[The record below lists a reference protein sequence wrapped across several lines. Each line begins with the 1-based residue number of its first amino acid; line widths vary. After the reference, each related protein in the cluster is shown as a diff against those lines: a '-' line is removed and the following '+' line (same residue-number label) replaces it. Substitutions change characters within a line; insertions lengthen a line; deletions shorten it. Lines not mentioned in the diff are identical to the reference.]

1 MIFAVTDLE
10 TTGGST
16 KSTKITEIAIYLTD
30 GERIIDEY
38 TSLINPEQNI
48 PPFITRLTGIND
60 EMVKDAPRFYEVAKD
75 IIEFIGDAVFVAHNV
90 GFDYNVLRSEYI
102 NLGYDF
108 RKEHLCTVRSTRY
121 MIPGHASYSLG
132 KITKDL
138 NIQLENRH
146 RAAGDALATVKLFQ
160 ILYQKSNEELLK
172 FIQKDIQ
179 PKHLHPGL
187 DLQTIDELPKKTGV
201 YKFYNEDNSL
211 IYIGKSKNI
220 RSRVMQ
226 HLKNNS
232 SKKGVTM
239 REELIRV
246 EFELTGSET
255 IALLK
260 ESELIKKFKP
270 KYNRA
275 LRKDKYP
282 FGLYT
287 FKDGNGYINLI
298 VDRIKNK
305 SAAPLTTFSSKLESN
320 RFLGYCHE
328 HYALC
333 KKLIGI
339 YPSKSACFQYHIKEC
354 NGACI
359 GEESVEDYN
368 NRVNAVLDKLS
379 FEMESFFIIDS
390 GRTKEEIS
398 LVLVENGSYR
408 GFGYLNRIM
417 SSSSLEN
424 WKENIEYHSED
435 KDARM
440 IIQRMIRLDKKLNIK
455 KF

>member
-1 MIFAVTDLE
+1 MVFAVTDLE

-30 GERIIDEY
+30 GEKIIDEY
-38 TSLINPEQNI
+38 TTLINPEQNI

-60 EMVKDAPRFYEVAKD
+60 EMVKDAPRFFEVAKE

-90 GFDYNVLRSEYI
+90 GFDYNVLRSEYL
-102 NLGYDF
+102 NLGFDF

-132 KITKDL
+132 KITNDL
-138 NIQLENRH
+138 DIQLENRH

-160 ILYQKSNEELLK
+160 LLYEKSNEDLLK

-187 DLQTIDELPKKTGV
+187 DLQTIDELPKRTGV

-246 EFELTGSET
+246 EYELTGSET
-255 IALLK
+255 IALLR
-260 ESELIKKFKP
+260 ESSLIKKYKP
-270 KYNRA
+270 RYNRA

-287 FKDGNGYINLI
+287 FQDGNGYINLV
-298 VDRIKNK
+298 VDRVKNK
-305 SAAPLTTFSSKLESN
+305 TTPPLTTFSSKIESN
-320 RFLGYCHE
+320 RFLEYCQDQ
-328 HYALC
+328 YQLC
-333 KKLIGI
+333 KKLIGL
-339 YPSKSACFQYHIKEC
+339 YPTKSACFNYHIKEC
-354 NGACI
+354 KGACI
-359 GEESVEDYN
+359 GEEPVSEYNQRVEEIF
-368 NRVNAVLDKLS
+368 DKLN
-379 FEMESFFIIDS
+379 FEMDSFFIVES
-390 GRTKEEIS
+390 GRSKEEIS
-398 LVLVENGSYR
+398 LVLIENGSYR
-408 GFGYLNRIM
+408 GFGYISKFMLNDSID
-417 SSSSLEN
+417 L
-424 WKENIEYHSED
+424 WKEAIDYHSED
-435 KDARM
+435 KDARL
-440 IIQRMIRLDKKLNIK
+440 IIQRMIRLNKKMNLR

>member
-1 MIFAVTDLE
+1 MVFAVTDLE

-30 GERIIDEY
+30 GEKIIDEY
-38 TSLINPEQNI
+38 SSLINPEQTI

-60 EMVKDAPRFYEVAKD
+60 EMVKEAPRFFEVAKE
-75 IIEFIGDAVFVAHNV
+75 IIEFIGDSVFVAHNV
-90 GFDYNVLRSEYI
+90 GFDYNVLRSEYN

-132 KITKDL
+132 KITNDL
-138 NIQLENRH
+138 DIQLENRH
-146 RAAGDALATVKLFQ
+146 RAAGDAFATVKLFQ
-160 ILYQKSNEELLK
+160 LLYQKSSDDLKK

-187 DLQTIDELPKKTGV
+187 DLQTIDELPKKTGI

-246 EFELTGSET
+246 EYELTGSET

-260 ESELIKKFKP
+260 ESSLIKKFKP
-270 KYNRA
+270 RYNRA
-275 LRKDKYP
+275 LRKDQFP

-287 FKDGNGYINLI
+287 FLDGKGYINLVI
-298 VDRIKNK
+298 DRVKNK
-305 SAAPLTTFSSKLESN
+305 NTPPLTTFFSKIESN
-320 RFLGYCHE
+320 RFLEYCQDQ
-328 HYALC
+328 YRLC
-333 KKLIGI
+333 KKLVGL
-339 YPSKSACFQYHIKEC
+339 YPTNSACFNYHIKEC

-359 GEESVEDYN
+359 GEEPVDEYNQRVE
-368 NRVNAVLDKLS
+368 AIFEKLN
-379 FEMESFFIIDS
+379 FEMDSFFIVES
-390 GRTKEEIS
+390 GRSKEEIS
-398 LVLVENGSYR
+398 LVLIENGSFR
-408 GFGYLNRIM
+408 GYGYINKFTSGESI
-417 SSSSLEN
+417 EN
-424 WKENIEYHSED
+424 WEEAIEYHTED
-435 KDARM
+435 KDSRL
-440 IIQRMIRLDKKLNIK
+440 IIQRMIRLNKKLNLR

>member
-270 KYNRA
+270 RYNRS

-287 FKDGNGYINLI
+287 FKDGHGYINLI

-328 HYALC
+328 HYTLC

>member
-1 MIFAVTDLE
+1 MVFAVTDLE

-30 GERIIDEY
+30 GKKIIDEY
-38 TSLINPEQNI
+38 SSLINPEQNI
-48 PPFITRLTGIND
+48 PHFITRLTGIND
-60 EMVKDAPRFYEVAKD
+60 EMVKDAPRFFEVAKE

-132 KITKDL
+132 KIANDL
-138 NIQLENRH
+138 DIQLENRH
-146 RAAGDALATVKLFQ
+146 RAAGDALATTKLFQ
-160 ILYQKSNEELLK
+160 LLYEKSANDLFG

-201 YKFYNEDNSL
+201 YKFYNEENSL

-220 RSRVMQ
+220 QNRVKQ

-246 EFELTGSET
+246 EYELTGSET

-260 ESELIKKFKP
+260 ESALIKKLKP
-270 KYNRA
+270 RFNRA
-275 LRKDKYP
+275 LRKDIYP
-282 FGLYT
+282 FGLYQ
-287 FKDGNGYINLI
+287 FKDGNGYINLL
-298 VDRIKNK
+298 VDRVKNK
-305 SAAPLTTFSSKLESN
+305 TTPPLTTFSSKLEST
-320 RFLGYCHE
+320 RFLEFCQDQFQ
-328 HYALC
+328 LC
-333 KKLIGI
+333 KKLLGL
-339 YPSKSACFQYHIKEC
+339 YPTKSACFNYNIKEC
-354 NGACI
+354 KGACI
-359 GEESVEDYN
+359 GEEPVDEYNERVE
-368 NRVNAVLDKLS
+368 ALFDKLS
-379 FEMESFFIIDS
+379 FEMDSFFILEN
-390 GRTKEEIS
+390 GRSREEIS
-398 LVLVENGSYR
+398 IVLIENGSFR
-408 GFGYLNRIM
+408 GYGYINKYM
-417 SSSSLEN
+417 SQESIES
-424 WKENIEYHSED
+424 WKAAIEYHPED

-440 IIQRMIRLDKKLNIK
+440 IIQRMIRLNKKINLRR
-455 KF
+455 F

>member
-1 MIFAVTDLE
+1 MVFAVTDLE

-30 GERIIDEY
+30 GEKIIDEY
-38 TSLINPEQNI
+38 SSLINPEQNI

-60 EMVKDAPRFYEVAKD
+60 EMVEGAPRFFEVAKD
-75 IIEFIGDAVFVAHNV
+75 IIQFIGDAVFVAHNV
-90 GFDYNVLRSEYI
+90 GFDYNVLRSEYL

-132 KITKDL
+132 KISNDL

-160 ILYQKSNEELLK
+160 ILYQKSSEELIK

-220 RSRVMQ
+220 NSRVKQ

-239 REELIRV
+239 REELTRV

-260 ESELIKKFKP
+260 ESSLIKKHKP
-270 KYNRA
+270 RHNRA

-287 FKDGNGYINLI
+287 FEDGSGYINLL
-298 VDRIKNK
+298 VDRVKNK
-305 SAAPLTTFSSKLESN
+305 NTPPLTTFSSKIEST
-320 RFLGYCHE
+320 RFLEYCQGKYE
-328 HYALC
+328 LC
-333 KKLIGI
+333 RKLIGL
-339 YPSKSACFQYHIKEC
+339 YPTKSACFNYHIKEC
-354 NGACI
+354 KGACV
-359 GEESVEDYN
+359 GEEPVADYN
-368 NRVNAVLDKLS
+368 LRVNTIFEKLNY
-379 FEMESFFIIDS
+379 EMDSFFIVDS
-390 GRTKEEIS
+390 GRTRKEIS

-408 GFGYLNRIM
+408 GFGYISQLM
-417 SSSSLEN
+417 SNDSVEN
-424 WKENIEYHSED
+424 WKEAIEYYPED
-435 KDARM
+435 KDSRL
-440 IIQRMIRLDKKLNIK
+440 IIQRMIRLNDKIKLR

>member
-1 MIFAVTDLE
+1 MVFAITDLE

-30 GERIIDEY
+30 GDKIIDEY
-38 TSLINPEQNI
+38 SSLINPEQTI

-60 EMVKDAPRFYEVAKD
+60 EMVQGAPRFFEVAKE

-90 GFDYNVLRSEYI
+90 GFDYNVLRSEYN

-132 KITKDL
+132 KITNDL
-138 NIQLENRH
+138 DIHLENRH

-160 ILYQKSNEELLK
+160 LLYRKSSDDLKK

-187 DLQTIDELPKKTGV
+187 DLQTIDELPKRTGI

-246 EFELTGSET
+246 EYELTGSET

-260 ESELIKKFKP
+260 ESSLIKKFKP
-270 KYNRA
+270 RYNRA
-275 LRKDKYP
+275 LRKDQFP

-287 FKDGNGYINLI
+287 FLDGRGYINLVI
-298 VDRIKNK
+298 DRVKNK
-305 SAAPLTTFSSKLESN
+305 NNPPLTTFSSKIESN
-320 RFLGYCHE
+320 RFLEYCQDQ
-328 HYALC
+328 YKLC
-333 KKLIGI
+333 KKLVGL
-339 YPSKSACFQYHIKEC
+339 YPTSSACFNYHIKEC

-359 GEESVEDYN
+359 GEEPVEEYN
-368 NRVNAVLDKLS
+368 QRVEAIFEKLN
-379 FEMESFFIIDS
+379 FETDSFFIVES
-390 GRTKEEIS
+390 GRSKEEIS
-398 LVLVENGSYR
+398 LVLIENGCFR
-408 GFGYLNRIM
+408 GYGYINKMM
-417 SSSSLEN
+417 SNESIKN
-424 WKENIEYHSED
+424 WKEAIEYHTED
-435 KDARM
+435 KDSRL
-440 IIQRMIRLDKKLNIK
+440 IIQRMIRLNKKLNLR